1 MPNFKPKANK
11 KIKVKKNA
19 NVTLD
24 SKHNEKMAEFTNIDT
39 KKIPQLKETKKL
51 LKKKLKI
58 NKNIEDKLEIQD
70 QINEIRKKIS
80 ELKKQK
86 KEYLLENSGIIFEYF
101 EKKKKMSEGIDINKK
116 KILHSFFNPNKKIEK
131 KKIDETSI
139 NKYLIN
145 LDEGHLNI
153 NNYTI
158 NYEICEHCGGEWI
171 QVDYKGLV
179 ICNKCGIQ
187 KQFLVEHEKPS
198 YKEPPKEVCF
208 YAYKRI
214 NHFRE
219 ILAQFQA
226 KETTQIPDEVL
237 TNIKNQIKK
246 ERITLKQMTNKKA
259 KDILKKLGYNKYYEH
274 IPFIKD
280 KLGIRPP
287 IMSPELEEK
296 LCNLFMEI
304 QMPYAKHCPD
314 DRVNFLNYYYVLYKM
329 CELLDEKTFLPFF
342 PMLKDPVK
350 RIEQDE
356 IWKKICKELQWEFV
370 PTI

>member
-1 MPNFKPKANK
+1 MPSFKPKASK
-11 KIKVKKNA
+11 KIKINKKSI
-19 NVTLD
+19 VTLD
-24 SKHNEKMAEFTNIDT
+24 SKHDEKMEEFYDISANIIPKLKKEKKELKSKIKTIQKIDDRLLIQDKIIELR
-39 KKIPQLKETKKL
+39 KKIKK
-51 LKKKLKI
+51 LKKKK
-58 NKNIEDKLEIQD
+58 NK
-70 QINEIRKKIS
+70 
-80 ELKKQK
+80 
-86 KEYLLENSGIIFEYF
+86 YLLENSSYIFEYF
-101 EKKKKMSEGIDINKK
+101 EKKKNISSGKSKKIKVMNSFFNKSKKEEVNKK
-116 KILHSFFNPNKKIEK
+116 K
-131 KKIDETSI
+131 ETTNI

-145 LDEGHLNI
+145 LDETFIDI
-153 NNYTI
+153 NNYII
-158 NYEICEHCGGEWI
+158 NYERCDCGGELI
-171 QVDYKGLV
+171 PVDHEGLI
-179 ICNKCGIQ
+179 ICNKCGTQIQ
-187 KQFLVEHEKPS
+187 YLIEHEKPS

-226 KETTQIPDEVL
+226 KETTQIPEEVL
-237 TNIKNQIKK
+237 TNIKHQIKK
-246 ERITLKQMTNKKA
+246 ERISLKQITNRKA

-280 KLGIRPP
+280 KLGIKPP
-287 IMSPELEEK
+287 VMSPELEDK

-304 QMPYAKHCPD
+304 QKPYSNHCPD

-329 CELLDEKTFLPFF
+329 CELLDEKEFLPYF

-356 IWKKICKELQWEFV
+356 IWKKICAELSWEFI

>member
-24 SKHNEKMAEFTNIDT
+24 SKHNEKMTEFSNISE
-39 KKIPQLKETKKL
+39 KKIPELQKRKKFLKKQLK
-51 LKKKLKI
+51 I
-58 NKNIEDKLEIQD
+58 IKNIEDRLNIEDEIKD
-70 QINEIRKKIS
+70 IRKQIGN
-80 ELKKQK
+80 LKKQK
-86 KEYLLENSGIIFEYF
+86 KEYLLENSDIIFEYF

-116 KILHSFFNPNKKIEK
+116 KKLHSFFNPNKKEK
-131 KKIDETSI
+131 TKTVDETNI

-145 LDEGHLNI
+145 MDEGHLNI
-153 NNYTI
+153 NNYVI

-187 KQFLVEHEKPS
+187 KQFLIEHEKPS

-237 TNIKNQIKK
+237 ENIRNQIKK
-246 ERITLKQMTNKKA
+246 ERITLKHMTNKKA

-287 IMSPELEEK
+287 IMSPELEDK

-356 IWKKICKELQWEFV
+356 IWKKICKELHWEFV

>member
-11 KIKVKKNA
+11 KIKVDKKA
-19 NVTLD
+19 TVTLD
-24 SKHNEKMAEFTNIDT
+24 SKHNEKMNDFDDITS
-39 KKIPQLKETKKL
+39 KKIPQLKQRKKL
-51 LKKKLKI
+51 LKKQLK
-58 NKNIEDKLEIQD
+58 KTENIEDRLNIQD
-70 QINEIRKKIS
+70 EIKDIKVQIYRLKG
-80 ELKKQK
+80 KKQ
-86 KEYLLENSGIIFEYF
+86 EYLLENSNIIFEYF

-116 KILHSFFNPNKKIEK
+116 KILHSFFNPNKKVK
-131 KKIDETSI
+131 KKTVDETNI

-153 NNYTI
+153 NNYVI

-237 TNIKNQIKK
+237 DNIRSQIKK

-287 IMSPELEEK
+287 IMSPELEER

-356 IWKKICKELQWEFV
+356 IWKKICKELHWEFV